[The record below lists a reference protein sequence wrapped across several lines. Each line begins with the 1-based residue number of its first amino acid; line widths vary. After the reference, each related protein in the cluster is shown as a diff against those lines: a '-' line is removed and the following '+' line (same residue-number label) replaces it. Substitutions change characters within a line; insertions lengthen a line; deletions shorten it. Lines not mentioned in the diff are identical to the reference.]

1 MAHSSD
7 IFAMFRYEPR
17 TDSEGYGGEICHQP
31 PINVSFTLMFMSFFC
46 LSFAP
51 FQTTMEWR
59 GQVWYMGG
67 RSPDAFLGFSQEQ
80 RSKARLTERNYTLR
94 VVRH

>member
-67 RSPDAFLGFSQEQ
+67 RSPGCFFGFFPRAAFQSQTNREKLYIES
-80 RSKARLTERNYTLR
+80 R
-94 VVRH
+94 